1 MKSAMLKLTII
12 TLIFPLLTFAQS
24 EKGLLPEIR
33 LTDNE
38 NENQNKA
45 LKSEIMI
52 TRTENKAI
60 ESLQTILKKQ
70 KGSPNEAD
78 LWYRLG
84 ELYMRRSKSGRFFDL
99 NKETP
104 LLKLSTFPI
113 PKEKG
118 SESIKRAIK
127 IYTKI
132 ETDFPKFKQLD
143 SVLFNNAFASQ
154 QVGNIKNAEILYT
167 KLRTQFPNSNLIP
180 DGILALGE
188 IHYEQGH
195 FALAINQ
202 FKALEKFPNSRG
214 FSFGVYKAAWAYYN
228 MHENQKGIEKLV
240 EVIKSNPPL
249 LEGETPTNR
258 HNLHEEALR
267 DLALFAGETVP
278 ASRLYTFFESI
289 TTDDELG
296 PSMLNVVK
304 IYESHSRHKEIS
316 IFLKEYLEKRNTG
329 DQAVMANI
337 ALVDANE
344 NLKLRDN
351 VIEHLD
357 AAIGLCKKD
366 STWRALQKPKII
378 QKSCTEDLHHATID
392 ISKKWLE
399 IWTKNRTNETFS
411 ILTMKLFKMIL
422 ENEDFEKPDIRT
434 RFAFAEMLFHSR
446 SFEESSEQYKL
457 VGSQC
462 DLKTDSALCHDA
474 DYSALFSKEK
484 SIEKEKTTL
493 KLSDRKELALNY
505 IKKYPKGKFSE
516 DIQFKLAHI
525 AYEENDLADSKKW
538 LQTLLNAKSISNEQ
552 LKVQSEDLFLDILNI
567 EKDFSG
573 IAQMAKKLLQST
585 TSPERK
591 ASMTKIAQETQF
603 AEIQEF
609 AKTGKPEDSAL
620 KLIAY
625 SAEYMN
631 STLSKDALW
640 QAIGIYYQSENLAL
654 AADLSEKY
662 ISKYPND
669 SRNIL
674 ILKDTTKAYTEIGRL
689 EKSAEALIKLAQLE
703 PKNRTSLLES
713 SADIYSIE
721 NKKALARS
729 TYLSLVNALP
739 AGNEK
744 TESRIYGK
752 ILDTYNDE
760 KSSPELLKLQ
770 EKIQSKG
777 LEPFTTRFMID
788 KARKYLEAGKIKA
801 AFDLSMKAN
810 SRSSPSEIRA
820 EARLIQAEILEK
832 ELTQQSVKSSVEKF
846 AMVLSLKTEKLDK
859 AQSAFLSAM
868 KMSKD
873 PKQQFSALQGIDRCY
888 QNYLDSLKSISL
900 PSALSADEQKQLK
913 TELEK
918 ITVPI
923 EKKKNENEV
932 RIETIKSSIVLSQKT
947 TRSYASFGL
956 DKSVDPEIIF
966 PDGKKLNVFFPA
978 GVSKETNMPTR
989 LDIKNCKDCIKKL
1002 CNKSSISSL
1011 ASLSGDIQ
1019 GKIGELAGTCYQFKQ
1034 FDLLLS
1040 LGLELAKDKAHRS
1053 DGLFYLSL
1061 ASEGQGLN
1069 TKAIWMIDS
1078 ALKKVP
1084 GSGLYLYQKARLT
1097 YLNEGPPSASKLF
1110 EKLLDMKLHST
1121 ELTVFAGI
1129 KSFSDRDFTTAIEHF
1144 SALTKEQ
1151 LYTFNV
1157 GLLMSES
1164 LAQKG
1169 DADKAINLV
1178 NELISLHEKSNK
1190 KTSPE
1195 SVNELMQ
1202 ENLLMDTKNKSVGM
1216 ILQKAHLYE
1225 QYKVDSGLALNSY
1238 EGALKINSTNR
1249 DLQNWLTKKIEHL
1262 KSQNKLN
1269 QNFSAEA
1276 TQGISG
1282 GHK

>member
-12 TLIFPLLTFAQS
+12 ILIFPILTFAQS

-33 LTDNE
+33 MSDNE
-38 NENQNKA
+38 NENQSKA

-60 ESLQTILKKQ
+60 ESLQVILKKQ

-104 LLKLSTFPI
+104 LMKPSTFPI
-113 PKEKG
+113 PNEKG

-143 SVLFNNAFASQ
+143 SVLFNNAFANQ
-154 QVGNIKNAEILYT
+154 QIGNIKSSEILYT
-167 KLRTQFPNSNLIP
+167 KMRNQFPNSNLIP

-195 FALAINQ
+195 FALAIDQ

-240 EVIKSNPPL
+240 EVIKKNPAL
-249 LEGETPTNR
+249 REGETPTNR

-267 DLALFAGETVP
+267 DLSLFAGETVP
-278 ASRLYTFFESI
+278 ANKLFTFFESI
-289 TTDDELG
+289 TTDEELG
-296 PSMLNVVK
+296 PSMLNLVK

-316 IFLKEYLEKRNTG
+316 IFLKEYLEKRSTG

-344 NLKLRDN
+344 NLKIRDN
-351 VIEHLD
+351 VIDHLD

-366 STWRALQKPKII
+366 STWRALQKPIII
-378 QKSCTEDLHHATID
+378 QKSCTEDLHHATLD

-399 IWTKNRTNETFS
+399 IWNKNRTNEGFS
-411 ILTMKLFKMIL
+411 ILTIKLFKIIL
-422 ENEDFEKPDIRT
+422 ENEDAEKPDIRT
-434 RFAFAEMLFHSR
+434 RFAFAEMLFQSKNY
-446 SFEESSEQYKL
+446 EESSEQYKL
-457 VGSQC
+457 IGSQC
-462 DLKTDSALCHDA
+462 DFKSEPSLCHDA
-474 DYSALFSKEK
+474 DYSALFAKEK
-484 SIEKEKTTL
+484 SIEKEKTAL
-493 KLSDRKELALNY
+493 KISDRKELALNY

-525 AYEENDLADSKKW
+525 AYEENDLPDSKKW
-538 LQTLLNAKSISNEQ
+538 LQTLLDAKTIENEKI
-552 LKVQSEDLFLDILNI
+552 KVQSEDLMLDILNI
-567 EKDFSG
+567 EKNFSG
-573 IAQMAKKLLQST
+573 ITQLAKKILTST
-585 TSPERK
+585 SSPERK

-609 AKTGKPEDSAL
+609 AKTGKPDEAAL
-620 KLIAY
+620 RLVAFSNVY
-625 SAEYMN
+625 TN
-631 STLSKDALW
+631 SNLSKDALW
-640 QAIGIYYQSENLAL
+640 QAIGIYYQSENLPL

-662 ISKYPND
+662 AAKYPND

-689 EKSAEALIKLAQLE
+689 EKSAETLIQLAQLE
-703 PKNRTSLLES
+703 PKNRTVHLES
-713 SADIYSIE
+713 AADIYSIE
-721 NKKALARS
+721 NKKASARS
-729 TYLSLVNALP
+729 TYFSLVNALP
-739 AGNEK
+739 SGNEK
-744 TESRIYGK
+744 TEARIYGK
-752 ILDTYNDE
+752 ILDTYTEE
-760 KSSPELLKLQ
+760 KNSPELLKLQ
-770 EKIQSKG
+770 EKVQSKG

-788 KARKYLEAGKIKA
+788 KARKYLETGKTKA
-801 AFDLSMKAN
+801 AFELAMKAN
-810 SRSSPSEIRA
+810 GRSAPSEIRA
-820 EARLIQAEILEK
+820 EARTIQASILEK
-832 ELTQQSVKSSVEKF
+832 ELIQQSVKSSVEKF
-846 AMVLSLKTEKLDK
+846 AMVLALKTEKLDK
-859 AQSAFLSAM
+859 AQSAFLSAL

-873 PKQQFSALQGIDRCY
+873 PKQQFEALQGIDRCY

-900 PSALSADEQKQLK
+900 PAALSADEQKQLK

-918 ITVPI
+918 ITLPI
-923 EKKKNENEV
+923 EKKKAENEA
-932 RIETIKSSIVLSQKT
+932 RIETIRSSIVLSQKT
-947 TRSYASFGL
+947 TRTYAGLGL
-956 DKSVDPEIIF
+956 DKSVEPEIIF
-966 PDGKKLNVFFPA
+966 PDGKKLGVFIPA
-978 GVSKETNMPTR
+978 GISKDMELPTR
-989 LDIKNCKDCIKKL
+989 LEIKNCKDCVKKL
-1002 CNKSSISSL
+1002 CNKSVISSL
-1011 ASLSGDIQ
+1011 TNSTSDVQ

-1040 LGLELAKDKAHRS
+1040 LGLELAKDKAHRP

-1069 TKAIWMIDS
+1069 TKAMWMIES
-1078 ALKKVP
+1078 ALKKAP
-1084 GSGLYLYQKARLT
+1084 ESALYLYQKARLT
-1097 YLNEGPPSASKLF
+1097 YLNEGPSSASKLF
-1110 EKLLDMKLHST
+1110 EKLLDMKLYST
-1121 ELTVFAGI
+1121 ELNVFAGI
-1129 KSFSDRDFTTAIEHF
+1129 KSFSDRDFTAAFEKF

-1151 LYTFNV
+1151 MYTFNV

-1164 LAQKG
+1164 IAQKG

-1178 NELISLHEKSNK
+1178 NELISLHEKSTK

-1202 ENLLMDTKNKSVGM
+1202 EDLLIDSKNKSVGM

-1225 QYKVDSGLALNSY
+1225 QYKSNSGLALNSY
-1238 EGALKINSTNR
+1238 ESALKITSNR
-1249 DLQNWLTKKIEHL
+1249 DLQDWLAKKIEHL
-1262 KSQNKLN
+1262 KNQNKLT
-1269 QNFSAEA
+1269 QNLSAEA

-1282 GHK
+1282 GQK